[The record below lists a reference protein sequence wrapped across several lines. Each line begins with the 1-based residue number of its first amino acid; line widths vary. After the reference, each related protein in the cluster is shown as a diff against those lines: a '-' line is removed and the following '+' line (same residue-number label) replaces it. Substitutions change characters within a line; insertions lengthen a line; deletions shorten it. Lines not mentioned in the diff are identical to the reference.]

1 MYLRII
7 LANSEVDGGGIARWY
22 RTVVSHGGI
31 ARWYRTVVSHG
42 GIARWY
48 RVIAIFVRPPKTL
61 SRCYVNGTG

>member
-31 ARWYRTVVSHG
+31 ARWYRTVVSRHRHIRSTAKDI
-42 GIARWY
+42 IAVLCKWNRLM
-48 RVIAIFVRPPKTL
+48 T
-61 SRCYVNGTG
+61 